1 MMMKIETTRLL
12 LRPIVLSDDADIFEY
27 SKNINVGPNAGWK
40 PHESIEETRR
50 IMKTVFLDK
59 EGVFGIILKSTNKLI
74 GSVGLICDPKRENDK
89 ARMIGYALS
98 ADYWGNGYMSEAVGA
113 VIEYGFHDLKL
124 DLISAYCYPH
134 NFRSKKVLNKF
145 GFQYEGT
152 LCKCE
157 KLYNDKVCD
166 NECYMLLKK

>member
-1 MMMKIETTRLL
+1 
-12 LRPIVLSDDADIFEY
+12 
-27 SKNINVGPNAGWK
+27 
-40 PHESIEETRR
+40 
-50 IMKTVFLDK
+50 MKTVFLNK

-89 ARMIGYALS
+89 ARMIGYSLS
-98 ADYWGNGYMSEAVGA
+98 ADYWRNGYMSEAVYA
-113 VIEYGFHDLKL
+113 VIKYGFRDLKL

-134 NFRSKKVLNKF
+134 NFRSKKVLTKF

-157 KLYNDKVCD
+157 KLYNDKVYD
-166 NECYMLLKK
+166 NECYVLLKK